1 MLSGVLKT
9 VLCTQ
14 TKRSLMIG
22 SLNVEREY
30 QMDVKLLKEHEDGSA
45 TYTFDMSDDER
56 DCLLRLGIIT
66 ALERGIEASKK
77 YQDDMNYED
86 EQNSSSL

>member
-1 MLSGVLKT
+1 MT
-9 VLCTQ
+9 
-14 TKRSLMIG
+14 G
-22 SLNVEREY
+22 SSNVEREY

-77 YQDDMNYED
+77 YQDDMEYTD
-86 EQNSSSL
+86 EQSPATD